1 MMALISKRF
10 FGAVSSL
17 IVVMPCTIARAQS
30 RPWCDSGVS
39 QSIPDTETTEE
50 LKRRLAAA
58 SNVAEEDSPLKR
70 LQPISLSI
78 TLSGTVQPYSV
89 VEERDE
95 DITFCLQLEDESRK
109 KLQDEIGNPSRAPK
123 EIHVEMVAY
132 ARDRAG
138 NTVFRGWRKREED
151 RVLFNGSPVVVDMGG
166 HSIQFKNLP
175 GVDKHLDG
183 KRIEVTGSLVVD
195 RHWKSRQP
203 RCGFLGCLEIH
214 PVASIKMIA
223 PQ

>member
-1 MMALISKRF
+1 
-10 FGAVSSL
+10 
-17 IVVMPCTIARAQS
+17 
-30 RPWCDSGVS
+30 
-39 QSIPDTETTEE
+39 
-50 LKRRLAAA
+50 LAAA
-58 SNVAEEDSPLKR
+58 SNIAEEDHPLKR

-95 DITFCLQLEDESRK
+95 DITFCLQLDDDSRK
-109 KLQDEIGNPSRAPK
+109 KLQEEIGNPSRVPR

-138 NTVFRGWRKREED
+138 NTVFRGWQKREED
-151 RVLFNGSPVVVDMGG
+151 RVLFNGSPVAVDTGG
-166 HSIQFKNLP
+166 RSIQFKNLP
-175 GVDKHLDG
+175 GADKQLYG

-195 RHWKSRQP
+195 QHRGSRQP

-214 PVASIKMIA
+214 PVASIKVIA